1 MEEYNGKLG
10 YYITVSRSMVG
21 DEMKTFTFL
30 VKMSV
35 NESFTES
42 IRVSIVPVP
51 DKKESIS
58 LIHDDFKCLS
68 VEISQQLEY
77 DDDGDEIE
85 GTGEIVGHI
94 DTLNYNQ
101 LCSMKSP
108 LEKSEGRVMVMPV
121 LELCKTIFG
130 VTQFSLQ
137 DTSRFACNAT
147 VGKIWLQEHSM
158 LVNGVSWYEKQFGA
172 RPKYE
177 EDKKM
182 LDDTKAILRSTVS
195 KDKARMIVKEM
206 KINNN
211 IRMSHDMFKHFRSII
226 KKSIDLLT
234 WNEMF
239 KEISSVRVTDGE
251 DGIGCEFFQDNM
263 IRRLYE
269 AGGRKSILGV
279 HRIDEW
285 VIDIDFGVPMSLQ
298 GYEKL

>member
-21 DEMKTFTFL
+21 NEMKTFTFL

-35 NESFTES
+35 DESFTES

-51 DKKESIS
+51 DKKENIR

-68 VEISQQLEY
+68 VEISQQLDD

-101 LCSMKSP
+101 LCSMKNS

-121 LELCKTIFG
+121 LELCKAIFG
-130 VTQFSLQ
+130 VTQFSLL

-177 EDKKM
+177 EGRQM
-182 LDDTKAILRSTVS
+182 LNDTKTTLRSTVS
-195 KDKARMIVKEM
+195 KDTAMMIVKEM
-206 KINNN
+206 KNNN
-211 IRMSHDMFKHFRSII
+211 GIRISRDMFKNFRSII
-226 KKSIDLLT
+226 KNSINVIT

-239 KEISSVRVTDGE
+239 KEISSVRVNDGE

-269 AGGRKSILGV
+269 GGGSKGILGV
-279 HRIDEW
+279 HRIDDW
-285 VIDIDFGVPMSLQ
+285 VIDIDIPMSLQ